1 MGSKCGSC
9 SASSP
14 SASSPSALPAA
25 GLAALP
31 NTGAPAPAKEK
42 LPSDFAAE
50 PKMLDVL
57 PATDPKV
64 GRSFDPKSE
73 PSPTGWSLLAGV
85 VAAAPN
91 AQPPDLEALAL
102 AARAPNSPS
111 FLVPKGVAFDPDAGL
126 SDDVMGVVLAAAP
139 NNEVALGPA
148 LSLLEAPNSEVF
160 GVPVT
165 KINNTVQA

>member
-1 MGSKCGSC
+1 M
-9 SASSP
+9 
-14 SASSPSALPAA
+14 
-25 GLAALP
+25 P

-42 LPSDFAAE
+42 LPSDFVAE

-57 PATDPKV
+57 PATEPKV

-73 PSPTGWSLLAGV
+73 PSPTGWSLGV

-102 AARAPNSPS
+102 AARAPNSDS

-126 SDDVMGVVLAAAP
+126 SDDVIGVVLAAAP

-165 KINNTVQA
+165 KINNTVQAQKIHTKKPIFKLTIVGC